1 VHGKGLEKPPK
12 FNLDGENISKLG
24 VKSECP
30 EDTVVI
36 REIKREDVE
45 RAGSVRQFL
54 NRRGRRNHIKP
65 NSDADYDGPHEVY
78 LHILIYVLWSLSSI
92 HILIYVLCIV
102 VVNSLT

>member
-1 VHGKGLEKPPK
+1 MHGKGLEKPPK

-45 RAGSVRQFL
+45 IAGSVRQFL
-54 NRRGRRNHIKP
+54 NRRGRRNRIKP
-65 NSDADYDGPHEVY
+65 DAVGPDNREHEVY
-78 LHILIYVLWSLSSI
+78 R
-92 HILIYVLCIV
+92 
-102 VVNSLT
+102 

>member
-54 NRRGRRNHIKP
+54 NRRGRRNRIKP
-65 NSDADYDGPHEVY
+65 DAVGPDNREHEVY
-78 LHILIYVLWSLSSI
+78 R
-92 HILIYVLCIV
+92 
-102 VVNSLT
+102 